1 MHKRTET
8 WLIAAFLTLLS
19 AAYAYWLFT
28 TTAYAAASA
37 VFSAGVCLLFG
48 LVGAEGIRAVLNS
61 WRGEPEVDIAAGL
74 GRRSLRPSHRHPVL
88 RLFLAVLLARLLVF
102 ALAYAF
108 HVLQNGYQ
116 GGLLDTLTLWLKG
129 DAPHYLG
136 IADNW
141 YVTQG
146 DPRFHIVFFP
156 LYPIA
161 VRLFNLVVQ
170 NTFAAGLV
178 ASLLFTVA
186 ACILLYELALLD
198 MDRAAA
204 KRAVKFQLLL
214 PAAFLLAAPMSDALF
229 LLLSVLTMLLTR
241 KKHYTAACLAGG
253 LAAFTRVLGVVLLVP
268 IVVELIGDALRKYKE
283 DGRVFRF
290 LLPRSAALLLVP
302 MGLAIYLYINYNV
315 TGDAFTFLT
324 YQREHWSQQMGWFFN
339 TAAYQTDYLLK
350 KLADDLPA
358 ALGLWL
364 PNLVFLIGA
373 PLLMLLVQRKT
384 AAAAQIM
391 EHPAVTS
398 VAKQPVAADA
408 SKQGAISLSA
418 DAPVQDSLSQDLL
431 PSEDNGPAAAVPVP
445 ARPAAIRQPYRLRAS
460 YTAYFLAYY
469 FAGMGATWLLSAP
482 RYLTCCF
489 PLAIA
494 LASLLHR
501 RFVLPVYLLLF
512 LAQAAYLWAYVA
524 GWPVY

>member
-1 MHKRTET
+1 MHKRTEI

-19 AAYAYWLFT
+19 ASYAYWLFT
-28 TTAYAAASA
+28 TTAYTASSA
-37 VFSAGVCLLFG
+37 VCSAAVCLLFG
-48 LVGAEGIRAVLNS
+48 LVGAECIRAVLYS
-61 WRGEPEVDIAAGL
+61 WKGEPEVDIAAGL

-102 ALAYAF
+102 VLAYAF

-161 VRLFNLVVQ
+161 VRLFNLIAQ
-170 NTFAAGLV
+170 NTFAAGLI

-204 KRAVKFQLLL
+204 KRTVTIQLLL

-241 KKHYTAACLAGG
+241 KKRYTAACLAGG

-268 IVVELIGDALRKYKE
+268 VAIELIGDAVRKQKE
-283 DGRVFRF
+283 DGSALRF
-290 LLPRSAALLLVP
+290 LLPRAAALLFIP
-302 MGLAIYLYINYNV
+302 MGLALYLYINYNI

-350 KLADDLPA
+350 NLVSDRPA

-364 PNLVFLIGA
+364 PNLQFLIGA
-373 PLLMLLVQRKT
+373 PLLMLLVQSKP
-384 AAAAQIM
+384 AAAQSSSRSAVA
-391 EHPAVTS
+391 PAVLQADDAN
-398 VAKQPVAADA
+398 VPVQDEASLAADA
-408 SKQGAISLSA
+408 SIQK
-418 DAPVQDSLSQDLL
+418 
-431 PSEDNGPAAAVPVP
+431 AVPLHDGGSESEP
-445 ARPAAIRQPYRLRAS
+445 FITATAETRAAIRQPYRLRAS

-494 LASLLHR
+494 LASLVHR